1 MPHIPAIS
9 SMSLGRACVHDFETK
24 MDALRSFGF
33 ATVELFFED
42 LEVYAN
48 THYSEKDSH
57 SRLYCAASKI
67 EQICTTRNIRI
78 ICLQPFMHY
87 EGLRDRVEHA
97 AAIANMKLWIEL
109 AHLLKTDL
117 ISIPSSFLP
126 EDEISGDM
134 DLIVSDLREVAG
146 LGAQARP
153 PIRFAYEALA
163 WGTYV
168 DEWEQAWD
176 IVQRVGM
183 PNFGLCLDT
192 FNIAARVYADPA
204 LPSGIRSHADKAVQ
218 ESVSR
223 LVSTVDRSKVF
234 YVQVVDAEKLDRPL
248 IDGHEFHH
256 PQQPARMSW
265 SRNCRLFYGEK
276 DEGAYLPIREIAN
289 AIFNGLRFEGWVSME
304 LFNRCMSDPNPETP
318 RILACRA
325 AHSWNLL
332 KRDLKLREGKQD
344 EIREERNAQL

>member
-1 MPHIPAIS
+1 
-9 SMSLGRACVHDFETK
+9 MSLGRACVHDFETK
-24 MDALRSFGF
+24 MDALRISGF
-33 ATVELFFED
+33 TAIELFFED

-48 THYSEKDSH
+48 THYPEKDSDSH
-57 SRLYCAASKI
+57 LHWAASKI

-78 ICLQPFMHY
+78 ICLQPFSHY
-87 EGLRDRVEHA
+87 EGLRDRTEHA
-97 AAIANMKLWIEL
+97 AGITKMKLWIEI

-117 ISIPSSFLP
+117 ISIPSNFLP
-126 EDEISGDM
+126 EDEVSGDI
-134 DLIVSDLREVAG
+134 DLIVSDLREVAE

-153 PIRFAYEALA
+153 PIRFAYEALG

-168 DEWEQAWD
+168 NRWEQAWD

-204 LPSGIRSHADKAVQ
+204 LPSGTRPQADKAVQ
-218 ESVSR
+218 DSMSR
-223 LVSTVDRSKVF
+223 LVTTVDQNKVF

-248 IDGHEFHH
+248 VPGHEFYH
-256 PQQPARMSW
+256 PQQPPRMSW

-276 DEGAYLPIREIAN
+276 DKGAYLPIREIAT

-304 LFNRCMSDPNPETP
+304 LFNRCMSDPDPETP
-318 RILACRA
+318 RRLAYRA
-325 AHSWNLL
+325 ARSWNLL
-332 KRDLKLREGKQD
+332 KRDLKLRKERQD
-344 EIREERNAQL
+344 GMPEVRDAQL